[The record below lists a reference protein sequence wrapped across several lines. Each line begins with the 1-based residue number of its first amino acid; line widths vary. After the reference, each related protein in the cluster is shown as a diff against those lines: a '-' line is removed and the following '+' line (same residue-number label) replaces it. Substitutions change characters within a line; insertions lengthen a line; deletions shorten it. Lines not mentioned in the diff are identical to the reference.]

1 MTIKYD
7 SGNGEYKNWII
18 EENNFNIDNET
29 KFESIFSLGN
39 GYMGLRSSFEEEYI
53 GEKRG
58 FFISGIF
65 DKFTDEVTE
74 IPNLPDW
81 INTDIYIDNKELNLQ
96 DGKIY
101 NYSRKLNLKDGI
113 LTREFLWENK
123 KGEILELHFERFIS
137 LTDLHL
143 GLLKI
148 NIKSV
153 NFSGDIK
160 IKSGIDGRI
169 TNTGSQHLTEGIKR
183 VINNN
188 LIYKPK
194 TQQSNIKLGFGI
206 THIVLKNNQKV
217 DSEKTKIAERRVLKE
232 VYKTSLNKD
241 DKIEVNKF
249 LVANSSKDKD
259 INNKDEIQVNILKIL
274 KNIDKNDYSKYKK
287 RNMDKWNDIWNDIDI
302 KISGDDFDQLAIRFA
317 QFHLIQMTPSH
328 DARISIPAKGLS
340 GEGYKGHVFW
350 DTDSFIIPYYV
361 YTFPEV
367 AKKLLKYR
375 YLTLSG
381 AKKKAQNNGYKGAMF
396 AWESAD
402 TGEETTPKYWSVD
415 LLTGEEI
422 RIWSGDIEQHIT
434 ADIQYAINQ
443 YYEVTNDL
451 NFMKAYGFE
460 TFFEATRFWTSRL
473 EYNETKDK
481 YEINDIM
488 GPDEYKEH
496 VNNN

>member
-169 TNTGSQHLTEGIKR
+169 TNSGSQHLTEGIKR
-183 VINNN
+183 VINDN

-194 TQQSNIKLGFGI
+194 TQQSNIQLGFG
-206 THIVLKNNQKV
+206 LKQLIYKNDQKIKD
-217 DSEKTKIAERRVLKE
+217 DSVKIAERRLLKE
-232 VYKTSLNKD
+232 LYSISVNKD
-241 DKIEVNKF
+241 DEIVFYKF
-249 LVANSSKDKD
+249 LSAYSSKDKNVKRD
-259 INNKDEIQVNILKIL
+259 DDIQVKIL
-274 KNIDKNDYSKYKK
+274 EKLKDLDANEYRKYKELHIYK
-287 RNMDKWNDIWNDIDI
+287 WYDLWNDMDI

-317 QFHLIQMTPSH
+317 QFHLIQMTPAH

-350 DTDSFIIPYYV
+350 DTDSFIVPYYI

-367 AKKLLKYR
+367 AKNLLKYR
-375 YLTLSG
+375 YLTLDG
-381 AKKKAQNNGYKGAMF
+381 AKKKAQDNGYKGAMF